1 MEAISNRSPVPRH
14 QLVTHRLEPTRESGH
29 ILLDRGGCARFIAE
43 LLSYFGEV
51 SLQLA
56 LRWVRVIAIGVAL
69 TNGAVSLLDDV
80 LTMEFL
86 RHLASLGLCLSL
98 GVECVASPAV
108 TLDAIFPSTIL
119 TICLDVAWHGVTS

>member
-1 MEAISNRSPVPRH
+1 MALNQRK
-14 QLVTHRLEPTRESGH
+14 SGH
-29 ILLDRGGCARFIAE
+29 ITPDQRGYARSVAE
-43 LLSYFGEV
+43 LLSHFGEV

-119 TICLDVAWHGVTS
+119 AICLDVAWHGVTS

>member
-1 MEAISNRSPVPRH
+1 MPRH

-29 ILLDRGGCARFIAE
+29 ILLDQGGCARFIAE

-80 LTMEFL
+80 LTMELLGHFT
-86 RHLASLGLCLSL
+86 SLGLRLGL
-98 GVECVASPAV
+98 GVECVASSAV

-119 TICLDVAWHGVTS
+119 AICLDVAWHGVTS